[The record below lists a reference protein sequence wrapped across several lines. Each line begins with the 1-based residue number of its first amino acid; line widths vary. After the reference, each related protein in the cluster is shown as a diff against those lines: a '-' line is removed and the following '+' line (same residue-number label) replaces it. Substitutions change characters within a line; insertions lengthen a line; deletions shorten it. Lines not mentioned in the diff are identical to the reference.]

1 MERDKLYRLLRLGLE
16 KGASDIHFQVGYLP
30 LYRFNGDL
38 VELRYKVLTPKDTE
52 EIARMLLEG
61 EPRAAGMDF
70 NEIDLAYEL
79 PGEGRF
85 RVNISR
91 QRRFYNVVLR
101 VIPLQIRTFEEL
113 NLPGVLRDIAHITRG
128 YVLVTGATGQG
139 KSTTLATMI
148 HEVNRQR
155 KAKIITVED
164 PIEFVFT
171 HEKSIITQR
180 EIGTDTG
187 SFPEALRAALRQ
199 DPDVIMVGEMRDLQ
213 TVDTS
218 LKAAETGHL
227 VFSTIHTNDVTSTVN
242 RLVSFFPTE
251 EQLQVR
257 ARLAENL
264 TAVVSLRLLVNKKQS
279 GRVPA
284 VEIMRTT
291 RSIQECIKDPAR
303 THEIPDFMARGR
315 SERMQTFDQH
325 LFDLVRANKI
335 SVDTA
340 LAAASNR
347 EKALAAV
354 KSTVAGGAQL
364 GEVIGQRLKE
374 KNIAKVVF
382 DRNGYAYHGV
392 VKAVAEGARKAG
404 VSF

>member
-1 MERDKLYRLLRLGLE
+1 MDREKLHRLLRLGLE

-38 VELRYKVLTPKDTE
+38 VELRYKVLAAGDTE
-52 EIARMLLEG
+52 AMARILLEND
-61 EPRAAGMDF
+61 PRDGVLEW
-70 NEIDLAYEL
+70 NEVDLAYEL

-91 QRRFYNVVLR
+91 QRRFYNIVLR
-101 VIPLQIRTFEEL
+101 VIPPQIRSFDEL
-113 NLPGVLRDIAHITRG
+113 NLPGVLRDIAQISRG

-148 HEVNRQR
+148 EEVNRTR
-155 KAKIITVED
+155 KAKIVTVED

-171 HEKSIITQR
+171 HDKSIITQR
-180 EIGTDTG
+180 EVGTDTR

-199 DPDVIMVGEMRDLQ
+199 DPDVIMVGEMRDLE

-227 VFSTIHTNDVTSTVN
+227 VFSTIHTNDVVSTIL

-264 TAVVSLRLLVNKKQS
+264 KAVVSLRLLVNKKQDA
-279 GRVPA
+279 RVPA
-284 VEIMRTT
+284 VEVMRTT
-291 RSIQECIKDPAR
+291 RSIQECIKDPTR
-303 THEIPDFMARGR
+303 TAEMVDFMARGR
-315 SERMQTFDQH
+315 SEKMQTFDQH

-335 SVDTA
+335 SVETA
-340 LAAASNR
+340 LAAASNPTDFQTKLSL
-347 EKALAAV
+347 EG
-354 KSTVAGGAQL
+354 TVDVGSSAMEEEPSMGG
-364 GEVIGQRLKE
+364 RLE
-374 KNIAKVVF
+374 IETDERF
-382 DRNGYAYHGV
+382 
-392 VKAVAEGARKAG
+392 
-404 VSF
+404 

>member
-1 MERDKLYRLLRLGLE
+1 MERDKLYRLLRLGVE

-30 LYRFNGDL
+30 LYRFHGEL

-52 EIARMLLEG
+52 GIAKILLDGYPREI
-61 EPRAAGMDF
+61 PSDF
-70 NEIDLAYEL
+70 NELDLAFEI
-79 PGEGRF
+79 PDEEGRF

-91 QRRFYNVVLR
+91 QRRFHNIVLR
-101 VIPLQIRTFEEL
+101 VIPPQIRTFDEL
-113 NLPGVLRDIAHITRG
+113 NLPSVLRDISELKRG

-148 HEVNRQR
+148 QEINATR

-164 PIEFVFT
+164 PIEFVFS
-171 HEKSIITQR
+171 HDKSIITQR
-180 EIGTDTG
+180 EIGTDTA

-199 DPDVIMVGEMRDLQ
+199 DPDVIMVGEMRDLE

-227 VFSTIHTNDVTSTVN
+227 VFSTIHTNDVASTIN

-264 TAVVSLRLLVNKKQS
+264 KAVVSLRLLVNKKQND
-279 GRVPA
+279 RVPA
-284 VEIMRTT
+284 VEVMRST

-303 THEIPDFMARGR
+303 TAELADFISRGR
-315 SERMQTFDQH
+315 SDAMQTFDQH

-335 SVDTA
+335 KVETA
-340 LAAASNR
+340 MAAASNPTDFQT
-347 EKALAAV
+347 KLALE
-354 KSTVAGGAQL
+354 GGLEGDPAEIEEPPLEQL
-364 GEVIGQRLKE
+364 DLEPDER
-374 KNIAKVVF
+374 F
-382 DRNGYAYHGV
+382 
-392 VKAVAEGARKAG
+392 
-404 VSF
+404 

>member
-1 MERDKLYRLLRLGLE
+1 MDREKLHRLLRLGIE

-38 VELRYKVLTPKDTE
+38 VELRYKVLAASDTE
-52 EIARMLLEG
+52 AMARILLESD
-61 EPRAAGMDF
+61 PRQGVLEW
-70 NEIDLAYEL
+70 NEVDLAYEL

-91 QRRFYNVVLR
+91 QRRFYNIVLR
-101 VIPLQIRTFEEL
+101 VIPPQIRTFDEL
-113 NLPGVLRDIAHITRG
+113 NLPGVLRDIAQIQRG

-148 HEVNRQR
+148 EEVNRTR
-155 KAKIITVED
+155 KAKIVTVED

-171 HEKSIITQR
+171 HDKSIITQR
-180 EIGTDTG
+180 EVGTDTK

-199 DPDVIMVGEMRDLQ
+199 DPDVIMVGEMRDLE

-227 VFSTIHTNDVTSTVN
+227 VFSTIHTNDVVSTIG
-242 RLVSFFPTE
+242 RLVSFFPVE

-264 TAVVSLRLLVNKKQS
+264 KAVVSLRLLVNKKQDA
-279 GRVPA
+279 RVPA
-284 VEIMRTT
+284 VEVMRTT

-303 THEIPDFMARGR
+303 TAEMIDFMGRGR
-315 SERMQTFDQH
+315 SEKMQTFDQH

-335 SVDTA
+335 SVETA
-340 LAAASNR
+340 LAAASNPTDFQT
-347 EKALAAV
+347 KL
-354 KSTVAGGAQL
+354 SL
-364 GEVIGQRLKE
+364 
-374 KNIAKVVF
+374 
-382 DRNGYAYHGV
+382 
-392 VKAVAEGARKAG
+392 EGAVDVGGSSEDEPSLGRLEIEPDER
-404 VSF
+404 F